1 MPILLG
7 PVGWVAGVVALVVI
21 GVAEALLHD
30 GKKR

>member
-1 MPILLG
+1 MKLLVVG
-7 PVGWVAGVVALVVI
+7 VGWVAGAVALAVI